1 MTSLGTLMSISRFR
15 FFLGIAASF
24 LAAPAFA
31 QGPTA
36 MTMLLTFGESIP
48 GLWNFVQAMCFVVA
62 MFLFGFSMFKLKRI
76 GERKSNEG
84 AMSVVMTL
92 LAATGLFYLSSS
104 LDTFLVSTFGTSTV
118 MTYTT
123 STILDAE
130 GIKAAR
136 VVIGFVNLIGLIA
149 FARGWYALKMLGSGG
164 GHKEDTAKRAI
175 VLLVGGTFC
184 LNIVGLSEVLQK
196 SLGISNIILP

>member
-1 MTSLGTLMSISRFR
+1 MSASRFR
-15 FFLGIAASF
+15 FFTGIAATL

-36 MTMLLTFGESIP
+36 LSMLLKFGESIP
-48 GLWNFVQAMCFVVA
+48 GLWNFVQAMAFVTA

-76 GERKSNEG
+76 GERKSDEG

-92 LAATGLFYLSSS
+92 LAATGMFYLSSS
-104 LDTFLVSTFGTSTV
+104 IDTFLVSTFGSSTI

-123 STILDAE
+123 SSILDAD

-149 FARGWYALKMLGSGG
+149 FVRGWYALKMLGSGG

-184 LNIVGLSEVLQK
+184 LNIVALSEVLQRT
-196 SLGISNIILP
+196 LGISNIIISP

>member
-1 MTSLGTLMSISRFR
+1 MSASRLR
-15 FFLGIAASF
+15 LLAGMAACL

-36 MTMLLTFGESIP
+36 LTMLLKFGESIP
-48 GLWNFVQAMCFVVA
+48 GLWNFVQAMAFVTA

-76 GERKSNEG
+76 GERKSDEG

-92 LAATGLFYLSSS
+92 LAATGMFYLSSS
-104 LDTFLVSTFGTSTV
+104 IDTFLVSTFGTSSI

-123 STILDAE
+123 SSILDAD

-149 FARGWYALKMLGSGG
+149 FVRGWYALKMLGSGG

-184 LNIVGLSEVLQK
+184 LNIVALSEVLQK
-196 SLGISNIILP
+196 TLGISNIIITP

>member
-1 MTSLGTLMSISRFR
+1 MSISRTR
-15 FFLGIAASF
+15 LFFGMASSL

-31 QGPTA
+31 AGPTA
-36 MTMLLTFGESIP
+36 MTMLLKFGESIP
-48 GLWNFVQAMCFVVA
+48 GLWNFAQAMSFVVA
-62 MFLFGFSMFKLKRI
+62 MFLFGFSLFKLKRI
-76 GERKSNEG
+76 GDRKSNEG
-84 AMSVVMTL
+84 MMSVVMTL

-104 LDTFLVSTFGTSTV
+104 LDSFLVSTFGTSTI
-118 MTYTT
+118 MTYT
-123 STILDAE
+123 SSSILDAE
-130 GIKAAR
+130 GLKAAK

-184 LNIVGLSEVLQK
+184 LNIVALSEVLQR
-196 SLGISNIILP
+196 SLGISNIIN

>member
-1 MTSLGTLMSISRFR
+1 MTGLGTLMLTSRFR
-15 FFLGIAASF
+15 FFLGIAAS
-24 LAAPAFA
+24 LLTAPAFA

-76 GERKSNEG
+76 GERKSDDG

-104 LDTFLVSTFGTSTV
+104 LDTFLVSTFGTSTI

-123 STILDAE
+123 STILDAD

-184 LNIVGLSEVLQK
+184 LNIVALSEVLQK
-196 SLGISNIILP
+196 SLGISNIIIP

>member
-1 MTSLGTLMSISRFR
+1 MGTLMSASRFR
-15 FFLGIAASF
+15 LLTGMLAGL
-24 LAAPAFA
+24 LAAPAYA

-36 MTMLLTFGESIP
+36 LTMLLTFGQSIP
-48 GLWNFVQAMCFVVA
+48 GLWNFVQAMCFVVS

-76 GERKSNEG
+76 GERKSDEG
-84 AMSVVMTL
+84 AMSVAMTL
-92 LAATGLFYLSSS
+92 LAATGMFYLSSS
-104 LDTFLVSTFGTSTV
+104 IDTFMVSTFGTSTI

-123 STILDAE
+123 SSILDAD

-149 FARGWYALKMLGSGG
+149 FARGWYALKLLGSGG

-184 LNIVGLSEVLQK
+184 LNIVALSEVLQRT
-196 SLGISNIILP
+196 LGISNIII